1 MLRKNERY
9 DYRALAQKNGE
20 IFGLKPWL

>member
-1 MLRKNERY
+1 MNDRIIG
-9 DYRALAQKNGE
+9 ALAQKTGE